1 MAASPAPF
9 VFGTLIV
16 SCMMTPTIML
26 KLGAFAAICF
36 VSCAVVFA
44 FICERILWPLLQSTA
59 APTGLKKT
67 SKEKRAA
74 RAGDGPGHGGVQ
86 TGLTAPDSPNDPS
99 IAGDGWASF
108 IAKKLGTT
116 PEHMKKLEELERQR
130 QYSDSAAT
138 RVQMLGL
145 GDYHRHGLLR
155 QKGRAGQVPGDEW
168 NDESPRHEGREGS
181 KRGAGGGDG
190 AKHKPG
196 GVGLERAEKRRLGAK
211 PALAKTKTA
220 AMRLVVDDFEVGIC
234 NHHTPRP
241 DPPGWDTRLAASPL
255 VFPS

>member
-86 TGLTAPDSPNDPS
+86 TGLTAPESPNDPS

-116 PEHMKKLEELERQR
+116 PGHMKKLEEGNAVQQDMARRALKLQQR
-130 QYSDSAAT
+130 I
-138 RVQMLGL
+138 R
-145 GDYHRHGLLR
+145 LLR
-155 QKGRAGQVPGDEW
+155 RANETPAW
-168 NDESPRHEGREGS
+168 RL
-181 KRGAGGGDG
+181 RG
-190 AKHKPG
+190 H
-196 GVGLERAEKRRLGAK
+196 
-211 PALAKTKTA
+211 
-220 AMRLVVDDFEVGIC
+220 
-234 NHHTPRP
+234 
-241 DPPGWDTRLAASPL
+241 
-255 VFPS
+255 